1 MGATPDPGS
10 CCSHDPQKNE
20 VRARPQV
27 VLKRMAPED
36 RKRAIEAEKARLELI
51 HHASQAGLSV
61 ETPEQIQP
69 GLGRIQESIER
80 EASSDD

>member
-1 MGATPDPGS
+1 
-10 CCSHDPQKNE
+10 
-20 VRARPQV
+20 
-27 VLKRMAPED
+27 MAPED
-36 RKRAIEAEKARLELI
+36 RKRAIETEKAGLEMI
-51 HHASQAGLSV
+51 QHASQAGLSV